1 MIITDSVISRL
12 NEDITKL
19 GESKLQAMQES
30 KEYRSGSLHLRL
42 GSGDCSDSFL
52 VFNPFPTGGGA
63 YGSSN
68 LPKRLAFHVALLF
81 IANEISQLQV
91 RSLNFNMLYILNLQI
106 LSFLFAP
113 TLINFCQ
120 YLFKRIKSLPHTLY
134 CFATQ

>member
-52 VFNPFPTGGGA
+52 VFNPFPTGGG
-63 YGSSN
+63 
-68 LPKRLAFHVALLF
+68 LMVLV
-81 IANEISQLQV
+81 ISQNAWLFMLHFFSLPTK
-91 RSLNFNMLYILNLQI
+91 SLN
-106 LSFLFAP
+106 S
-113 TLINFCQ
+113 
-120 YLFKRIKSLPHTLY
+120 KSAH
-134 CFATQ
+134 